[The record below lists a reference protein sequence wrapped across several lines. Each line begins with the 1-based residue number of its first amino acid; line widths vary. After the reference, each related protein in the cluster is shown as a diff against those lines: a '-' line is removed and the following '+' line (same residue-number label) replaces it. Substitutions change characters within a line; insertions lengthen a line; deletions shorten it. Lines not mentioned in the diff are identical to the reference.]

1 MSSLLKT
8 IIVVIAFFTYNMIMT
23 VILNLVGITDS
34 TMIMFIS
41 DVMFLIFVLFLY
53 GKVLMKDIKDFHKS
67 HKIWKRIGIIVAGVV
82 ILFLVTNVVGIILDS
97 IFPNATVDENTTTL
111 YSLNTVYTIF
121 KALIFSVIAEELVFR
136 KSISEVIDN
145 KVAFVIISSIVYSAT
160 NIIYSDLSNLSVWIN
175 AIIYL
180 CTYLTL
186 SIIYVKNKDN
196 IYPVMVM
203 KFVLNLFPVI
213 ILLSGV

>member
-1 MSSLLKT
+1 M
-8 IIVVIAFFTYNMIMT
+8 
-23 VILNLVGITDS
+23 
-34 TMIMFIS
+34 
-41 DVMFLIFVLFLY
+41 
-53 GKVLMKDIKDFHKS
+53 
-67 HKIWKRIGIIVAGVV
+67 
-82 ILFLVTNVVGIILDS
+82 
-97 IFPNATVDENTTTL
+97 
-111 YSLNTVYTIF
+111 YTIF

>member
-1 MSSLLKT
+1 
-8 IIVVIAFFTYNMIMT
+8 
-23 VILNLVGITDS
+23 
-34 TMIMFIS
+34 
-41 DVMFLIFVLFLY
+41 
-53 GKVLMKDIKDFHKS
+53 MKDIKDFHKS

-82 ILFLVTNVVGIILDS
+82 ILFLVTHVVGIILDF

-186 SIIYVKNKDN
+186 SIIYVKNKDSV
-196 IYPVMVM
+196 YPVMVM